1 MKRLALSLLIVFS
14 ALTFIV
20 GQNNAVSM
28 VSYEQSWLDSKG
40 TLALRNNT
48 TEEVQN
54 VEFQIEY
61 LDMSNKPLDYED
73 FFFEVDIA
81 PGMTKRIDIPA
92 YEHRRH
98 YHYYKTKDDYGNP
111 AFKIK
116 YKLLGYN
123 IEEETQARSS
133 EDWSELFDD
142 DETVYI
148 LAAIALVI
156 FVLGIWIG
164 VYVLVAIM
172 ANRRNRNAA
181 LWLLLSFIATPLL
194 VIIILLCVGKADK
207 GDKYQ

>member
-1 MKRLALSLLIVFS
+1 MKRFVLSLFAAFS
-14 ALTFIV
+14 TMLFVLGHNQAIT
-20 GQNNAVSM
+20 M

-54 VEFQIEY
+54 IEFQIEY
-61 LDMSNKPLDYED
+61 LDMSNNSLDYED
-73 FFFEVDIA
+73 FLFEVDIA
-81 PGMTKRIDIPA
+81 PGMTKKIDIPA
-92 YEHRRH
+92 YEHRRN
-98 YHYYKTKDDYGNP
+98 YHYYKTKDDYGHP

-123 IEEETQARSS
+123 IEEETLAGSS
-133 EDWSELFDD
+133 DDWSELFDD

-148 LAAIALVI
+148 LVAIALVI

-164 VYVLVAIM
+164 VYVLVAVM
-172 ANRRNRNAA
+172 ANRRNRSAA

-194 VIIILLCVGKADK
+194 VIIILLCVGKVDK

>member
-1 MKRLALSLLIVFS
+1 
-14 ALTFIV
+14 
-20 GQNNAVSM
+20 M

-48 TEEVQN
+48 TEEVRN
-54 VEFQIEY
+54 IEFQIEY
-61 LDMSNKPLDYED
+61 LDMSNNSLDYED

-92 YEHRRH
+92 YEHRRY
-98 YHYYKTKDDYGNP
+98 YHYYKTKDDLGHP

-123 IEEETQARSS
+123 LEEDEIESNNAFS
-133 EDWSELFDD
+133 DIFDG
-142 DETVYI
+142 DESVYI
-148 LAAIALVI
+148 LAAIALIV

-164 VYVLVAIM
+164 IYVLVAVM
-172 ANRRNRNAA
+172 ANRRNRSAA

-194 VIIILLCVGKADK
+194 VIIILLCVGKVDK
-207 GDKYQ
+207 GEKYQ

>member
-1 MKRLALSLLIVFS
+1 MKRFVLSLFAAFS
-14 ALTFIV
+14 TMLFV
-20 GQNNAVSM
+20 LGQNQAITM

-54 VEFQIEY
+54 IEFQIEY
-61 LDMSNKPLDYED
+61 LDMSNNSLDYED

-81 PGMTKRIDIPA
+81 PGMTKKIDIPA
-92 YEHRRH
+92 YEHRRN
-98 YHYYKTKDDYGNP
+98 YHYYKTKDNYGHP

-123 IEEETQARSS
+123 IEEETLAGSS
-133 EDWSELFDD
+133 DDWSELFDD

-148 LAAIALVI
+148 LVAIALVI

-164 VYVLVAIM
+164 VYVLVAVM
-172 ANRRNRNAA
+172 ANRRNRSAA

-194 VIIILLCVGKADK
+194 VIIILLCVGKAEK

>member
-1 MKRLALSLLIVFS
+1 MKRFVLSLIAAFS
-14 ALTFIV
+14 TMLFV
-20 GQNNAVSM
+20 LGQNQAITM

-54 VEFQIEY
+54 IEFQIEY
-61 LDMSNKPLDYED
+61 LDMSNNSLDYED

-81 PGMTKRIDIPA
+81 PGMTKKIDIPA
-92 YEHRRH
+92 YEHRRN
-98 YHYYKTKDDYGNP
+98 YHYYKTKDNYGHP

-123 IEEETQARSS
+123 IEEETLAGSS
-133 EDWSELFDD
+133 DDWSELFDD

-148 LAAIALVI
+148 LVAIALVI

-164 VYVLVAIM
+164 VYVLVAVM
-172 ANRRNRNAA
+172 ANRRNRSAA

-194 VIIILLCVGKADK
+194 VIIILLCVGKVDK

>member
-1 MKRLALSLLIVFS
+1 MKRFVLSLFAAFS
-14 ALTFIV
+14 TMLFV
-20 GQNNAVSM
+20 LGQNQAITM

-54 VEFQIEY
+54 IEFQIEY
-61 LDMSNKPLDYED
+61 LDMSNNPLDYED

-123 IEEETQARSS
+123 IEEEMLAESS
-133 EDWSELFDD
+133 DDLSELFDD

-148 LAAIALVI
+148 LVAIALVI

-164 VYVLVAIM
+164 VYVLVAVM
-172 ANRRNRNAA
+172 ANRRNRSAA

-194 VIIILLCVGKADK
+194 VIIILLCVGKAEK
-207 GDKYQ
+207 GDRYQ